1 MIKGSCL
8 CGGVKF
14 EINEAR
20 SLTYCYSRNCRK
32 LSGAHVASYV
42 HVDADKF
49 RFVAGEELIQTFES
63 APGSFRN
70 FCRVCS
76 STLPGKAPYL
86 ATVSI
91 PSPRTRLRKNR
102 VRNRLNLE
110 VLRPKFAN
118 KDGTAQKVTRQH
130 PIAESWR
137 HGACALDDTLCVIPR
152 HLHIW
157 RSRGTGQSAGN
168 HPREKAV
175 AQDKTSGE
183 GRSQRHD

>member
-1 MIKGSCL
+1 MTSPSKRERGPAAMIKGSCL

-20 SLTYCYSRNCRK
+20 SLTYCDCRNCRK

-49 RFVAGEELIQTFES
+49 RFVAGEELVQTFES
-63 APGSFRN
+63 APESFRN

-91 PSPRTRLRKNR
+91 RAGLFDDDPD
-102 VRNRLNLE
+102 VRPMLHVFVRS
-110 VLRPKFAN
+110 K
-118 KDGTAQKVTRQH
+118 
-130 PIAESWR
+130 ISWVER
-137 HGACALDDTLCVIPR
+137 
-152 HLHIW
+152 
-157 RSRGTGQSAGN
+157 
-168 HPREKAV
+168 
-175 AQDKTSGE
+175 
-183 GRSQRHD
+183 

>member
-14 EINEAR
+14 EISEAR
-20 SLTYCYSRNCRK
+20 SLTYCHCRNCRK

-91 PSPRTRLRKNR
+91 PAGLFDDDPDVRPMLHVFVRSKMSWVEINDGLPQYETWVPGFEPKKSP
-102 VRNRLNLE
+102 
-110 VLRPKFAN
+110 A
-118 KDGTAQKVTRQH
+118 
-130 PIAESWR
+130 
-137 HGACALDDTLCVIPR
+137 
-152 HLHIW
+152 
-157 RSRGTGQSAGN
+157 
-168 HPREKAV
+168 
-175 AQDKTSGE
+175 
-183 GRSQRHD
+183 